1 MSLALNSTLPS
12 AQAQIDALT
21 DSIDLIWIS
30 ICTYL
35 VFFMQTGFA
44 FLEGGVIRFKNVQN
58 ILLKNLLDVIFG
70 SFIWW
75 LLGYAFAFG
84 GDHSGFIGGDRYYA
98 GTSLPSIEYRKFMFQ
113 WAFACTAATIVSG
126 SCAERVRL
134 GTYTFFSIFMT
145 GWVYS
150 TVVHWGWN
158 PDGWL
163 KNMGYHDFAGS
174 GVVHL
179 AGGAAGLSA
188 AILLGPRTGRY
199 NKMREGEFIPN
210 NIGYIVLGTFILWF
224 GWYGFNCGSTY
235 GATGRNTDLVGK
247 VGMHTSLGGI
257 GGGIVTY
264 ILHFYD
270 NRKTNRKYSVPAMC
284 NGVLAGLVAITA
296 GCDNVESYCA
306 LLIGMMGGGLYYNLV
321 KFANYLHV
329 DDPLDAS
336 SMHGGCGI
344 FGLIAIGFFDMD
356 EGVFY
361 GGGAKLLGVQ
371 CLGAL
376 CITCWT
382 AGWAFIYLLPYRMM
396 GKLRIDEEEELVGC
410 DLTKHGQYAFLLDV
424 DKVRGIESVDSPNE
438 IAEKVRQASK
448 HTHEIIKIVLAK
460 RPDGSLP
467 GTKSKFSKSMGAHWQ
482 EDGVEEDEQEEKLGK
497 KKMKEPLLQKK
508 EAGEN
513 QSINNE
519 AGKDG
524 NN

>member
-1 MSLALNSTLPS
+1 MSTPDLA
-12 AQAQIDALT
+12 DAVANLQS
-21 DSIDLIWIS
+21 SIDLVWIS

-70 SFIWW
+70 SLIWW

-84 GDHSGFIGGDRYYA
+84 EDHSGFIGGNKYYA
-98 GTSLPSIEYRKFMFQ
+98 GTRLESIDYRQFMFQ

-126 SCAERVRL
+126 SVAERIRL
-134 GTYTFFSIFMT
+134 GTYTFFSMFMT

-150 TVVHWGWN
+150 IVVHWGWS

-188 AILLGPRTGRY
+188 AILLGPRTGRFV
-199 NKMREGEFIPN
+199 KGKEQEFVPN
-210 NIGYIVLGTFILWF
+210 NIGYVVLGTFILWF

-235 GATGRNTDLVGK
+235 GATGSKTDLIGK

-264 ILHFYD
+264 LLHYWD
-270 NRKTNRKYSVPAMC
+270 NRESNKKYSVVAMC
-284 NGVLAGLVAITA
+284 NGILAGLVAITA
-296 GCDNVESYCA
+296 SCDNIASYIA
-306 LLIGMMGGGLYYNLV
+306 LFIGMMGGGLYYFLMKLCNKLEI
-321 KFANYLHV
+321 

-344 FGLIAIGFFDMD
+344 LGIVAVGFFDLD
-356 EGVFY
+356 KGLLY
-361 GGGAKLLGVQ
+361 GDNSPKLLGVQ
-371 CLGAL
+371 ILAAF

-382 AGWAFIYLLPYRMM
+382 AGCAIIYLLPFKLM
-396 GKLRIDEEEELVGC
+396 GKLRVDLTEELVGC

-424 DKVRGIESVDSPNE
+424 DKVRGIESIDSPEE
-438 IAEKVRQASK
+438 IAEKVRAASK
-448 HTHEIIKIVLAK
+448 QTHEIIKIVLAK
-460 RPDGSLP
+460 RND
-467 GTKSKFSKSMGAHWQ
+467 TKSKFSKSMGSQIMEHN
-482 EDGVEEDEQEEKLGK
+482 EKSEDELSKVKEKLLPK
-497 KKMKEPLLQKK
+497 DE
-508 EAGEN
+508 
-513 QSINNE
+513 IN
-519 AGKDG
+519 
-524 NN
+524 

>member
-1 MSLALNSTLPS
+1 MSDPQDL
-12 AQAQIDALT
+12 QAQINALGN
-21 DSIDLIWIS
+21 SIDLIWIS

-44 FLEGGVIRFKNVQN
+44 FLEAGVIRFKNVQN

-70 SFIWW
+70 SFVWW
-75 LLGYAFAFG
+75 VCGYAFAFG
-84 GDHSGFIGGDRYYA
+84 NDHSGFIGGDKYYA
-98 GTSLPSIEYRKFMFQ
+98 GTNLESEDYRSFMFQ

-126 SCAERVRL
+126 SVAERVRL
-134 GTYTFFSIFMT
+134 GTYTFFSVFMT

-150 TVVHWGWN
+150 IVVHWGWSPN
-158 PDGWL
+158 GWL

-188 AILLGPRTGRY
+188 AALLGPRTGRY
-199 NKMREGEFIPN
+199 NKTREQEFVPN

-235 GATGRNTDLVGK
+235 GALGYKNDLIGK

-264 ILHFYD
+264 LLHFYD
-270 NRKTNRKYSVPAMC
+270 NKNTNKKYSVAAMC

-296 GCDNVESYCA
+296 SCDNINSYCA
-306 LLIGMMGGGLYYNLV
+306 LIIGFLGGALYYNLV
-321 KFANYLHV
+321 KLANHFHL

-344 FGLIAIGFFDMD
+344 LGVIAVGFFDLD
-356 EGVFY
+356 RGVFY
-361 GGGAKLLGVQ
+361 GDNNAKLLGIQ
-371 CLGAL
+371 LLGAV
-376 CITCWT
+376 CIMFWT
-382 AGWAFIYLLPYRMM
+382 AGWAFIYLLPFRLMN
-396 GKLRIDEEEELVGC
+396 KLRIDQKEEFVGC

-424 DKVRGIESVDSPNE
+424 DKVRGIESIDNAEE

-448 HTHEIIKIVLAK
+448 RTHEIIKIVLAK
-460 RPDGSLP
+460 KTDQ
-467 GTKSKFSKSMGAHWQ
+467 GTEKGKSVFSKSMGHPSIK
-482 EDGVEEDEQEEKLGK
+482 EEGVEKDDEEIMNKESLLPKEEK
-497 KKMKEPLLQKK
+497 EF
-508 EAGEN
+508 
-513 QSINNE
+513 IN
-519 AGKDG
+519 
-524 NN
+524 

>member
-1 MSLALNSTLPS
+1 MSQDPQFQQQLDLLSNSL
-12 AQAQIDALT
+12 
-21 DSIDLIWIS
+21 DLVWIS

-44 FLEGGVIRFKNVQN
+44 FLEAGVIRFKNVQN

-75 LLGYAFAFG
+75 VCGYAFAFG
-84 GDHSGFIGGDRYYA
+84 DNSSGFIGGAKYYV
-98 GTSLPSIEYRKFMFQ
+98 GTSLASEDYRQFMFQ

-126 SCAERVRL
+126 SVAERIRL

-150 TVVHWGWN
+150 IVVHWGWG

-163 KNMGYHDFAGS
+163 KSMGYHDFAGS

-199 NKMREGEFIPN
+199 TPGREQEFVPN
-210 NIGYIVLGTFILWF
+210 NVGYIVLGTFILWF

-235 GATGRNTDLVGK
+235 GATGAKNDQIGK

-257 GGGIVTY
+257 GGGIITY
-264 ILHFYD
+264 LFHFYD
-270 NRKTNRKYSVPAMC
+270 NKGTNKKYSVPAMC
-284 NGVLAGLVAITA
+284 NGILAGLVGITA
-296 GCDNVESYCA
+296 SCDNVDSYIA
-306 LLIGMMGGGLYYNLV
+306 LFIGVMGGALYYNLV
-321 KFANYLHV
+321 KLANKLQI

-344 FGLIAIGFFDMD
+344 LGVIAVGFFDLD
-356 EGVFY
+356 KGLLY
-361 GGGAKLLGVQ
+361 GDHSGHQLGVQ
-371 CLGAL
+371 LLGAL

-382 AGWAFIYLLPYRMM
+382 AGWAFLFLLPF
-396 GKLRIDEEEELVGC
+396 KLTDRLRVHLQEEFVGC

-424 DKVRGIESVDSPNE
+424 DKVRGIESMDNAEE

-448 HTHEIIKIVLAK
+448 RTHDIIKIVLAK
-460 RPDGSLP
+460 RNDNSSIGESNFKE
-467 GTKSKFSKSMGAHWQ
+467 KSQFSKSMGHPIKEHSESQ
-482 EDGVEEDEQEEKLGK
+482 ESEKDH
-497 KKMKEPLLQKK
+497 KESLLPNNKK
-508 EAGEN
+508 EF
-513 QSINNE
+513 IN
-519 AGKDG
+519 
-524 NN
+524 